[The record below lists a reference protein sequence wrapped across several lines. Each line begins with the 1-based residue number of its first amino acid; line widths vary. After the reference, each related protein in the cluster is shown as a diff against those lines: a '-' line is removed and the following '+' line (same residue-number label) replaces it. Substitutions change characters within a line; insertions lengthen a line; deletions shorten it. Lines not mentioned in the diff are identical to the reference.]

1 MTNNSHA
8 NDLTL
13 ETATELGR
21 PVYVAINRGTSM
33 KTLDKGC
40 QVEEITFDGNGTING
55 VEFTE
60 QGSYFA
66 LIKPDGSIHSHGSVA
81 IMTAEGESATYT
93 YQTLGMVRSDGNLVE
108 RGCAFVSTTSNGK
121 LASLDKVMLILR
133 TEIDPQTGTGKTWGW
148 DLIGL

>member
-1 MTNNSHA
+1 MANNSHA
-8 NDLTL
+8 NELTL

-33 KTLDKGC
+33 KTIDKGG
-40 QVEEITFDGNGTING
+40 QVEEITFDGNGTIYG

-81 IMTAEGESATYT
+81 IITTEGESATYT
-93 YQTLGMVRSDGNLVE
+93 YQTLGMVRSDGKLVE

-121 LASLDKVMLILR
+121 LAFLDKLMLILR
-133 TEIDPQTGTGKTWGW
+133 TEIDQQTGTGKTWGW
-148 DLIGL
+148 DWKG

>member
-8 NDLTL
+8 NELTL
-13 ETATELGR
+13 EAATELGR

-33 KTLDKGC
+33 KTLDKGS

-66 LIKPDGSIHSHGSVA
+66 LIKLDGSIHSHGSVV
-81 IMTAEGESATYT
+81 IMTEEGESASYT
-93 YQTLGMVRSDGNLVE
+93 YQTLGMVRADGKLIE
-108 RGCAFVSTTSNGK
+108 LGCALVSTTSKGR
-121 LASLDKVMLILR
+121 LASLDKMVLILK
-133 TEIDPQTGTGKTWGW
+133 TEIDQQAGIGKTWGW
-148 DLIGL
+148 DWKG

>member
-60 QGSYFA
+60 QG
-66 LIKPDGSIHSHGSVA
+66 LIICSD
-81 IMTAEGESATYT
+81 
-93 YQTLGMVRSDGNLVE
+93 QTRWLN
-108 RGCAFVSTTSNGK
+108 TQ
-121 LASLDKVMLILR
+121 
-133 TEIDPQTGTGKTWGW
+133 PW
-148 DLIGL
+148 

>member
-8 NDLTL
+8 NELMLDQV
-13 ETATELGR
+13 TELGK

-33 KTLDKGC
+33 KTLDKRG

-55 VEFTE
+55 VKFTE

-81 IMTAEGESATYT
+81 IMTEEGESAAYT
-93 YQTLGMVRSDGNLVE
+93 YQTLGMVRAGGKLVE
-108 RGCAFVSTTSNGK
+108 LGCAFVSTTSKGK
-121 LASLDKVMLILR
+121 LASLDKMVLILR
-133 TEIDPQTGTGKTWGW
+133 TEIDQKAGTGKTWGW
-148 DLIGL
+148 EWKG

>member
-8 NDLTL
+8 NELTL

-33 KTLDKGC
+33 KILDKKG
-40 QVEEITFDGNGTING
+40 QVEEITFDGSGTING
-55 VEFTE
+55 IEFTE

-81 IMTAEGESATYT
+81 IMTEEGESAAYT
-93 YQTLGMVRSDGNLVE
+93 YQTLGRVRSDGKLVE
-108 RGCAFVSTTSNGK
+108 LGCAFVSTASKGR
-121 LASLDKVMLILR
+121 LASLDKMVLILR
-133 TEIDPQTGTGKTWGW
+133 TEIDQQAGTGKTWGW
-148 DLIGL
+148 DWKG